1 MNQLAEIPKQQKHK
15 RKKLPFFVVLLL
27 AASGFFLARGVVAGP
42 ESTITLNGAT
52 RMMGGEE
59 IGVNACDSSITLT
72 RSTPVFV
79 SGGTNKY
86 QIQRVTLADINQFA
100 PAIATSSIGVQGCGN
115 QVLSLAIYNGSGTLQ
130 QASWTIPSAAITNGS
145 FYFDYVSNLANSGAN
160 YADVTLTPFDPEQT
174 TNTKYAVRTYR
185 TPY

>member
-72 RSTPVFV
+72 RTPVFV

-115 QVLSLAIYNGSGTLQ
+115 QVLSLAIYSGSGTLQ
-130 QASWTIPSAAITNGS
+130 QASWTIPSAAITNGA
-145 FYFDYVSNLANSGAN
+145 FYFDYQTNNSTSPY
-160 YADVTLTPFDPEQT
+160 YADVTLTPFDPAQT
-174 TNTKYAVRTYR
+174 TNTKYSVRTYR

>member
-59 IGVNACDSSITLT
+59 IAVNACDSSITLT
-72 RSTPVFV
+72 RTPIFV
-79 SGGTNKY
+79 GGDTNKY

>member
-27 AASGFFLARGVVAGP
+27 AASGFFLARGVVAGTQN
-42 ESTITLNGAT
+42 TITLNGAT
-52 RMMGGEE
+52 KMMGGEE
-59 IGVNACDSSITLT
+59 IAVNACDSSITLT
-72 RSTPVFV
+72 RTPVFV
-79 SGGTNKY
+79 SGGTNKF

-115 QVLSLAIYNGSGTLQ
+115 QVLSLAIYSGSGTLQ
-130 QASWTIPSAAITNGS
+130 QASWTIPSAAITNGA
-145 FYFDYVSNLANSGAN
+145 FYFDYQTNNSTSPY
-160 YADVTLTPFDPEQT
+160 YADVTLTPFDPAQT

>member
-27 AASGFFLARGVVAGP
+27 AASGFFLARGVVAGTQN
-42 ESTITLNGAT
+42 TITLNGAT
-52 RMMGGEE
+52 KMMGGEE
-59 IGVNACDSSITLT
+59 IAVNACDSSITLT
-72 RSTPVFV
+72 RTPVFV
-79 SGGTNKY
+79 GGSTNKY
-86 QIQRVTLADINQFA
+86 QIQRVTLADINQNA
-100 PAIATSSIGVQGCGN
+100 PAIATSTIGVQGCGN

-130 QASWTIPSAAITNGS
+130 QASWTVPSAAITNGA
-145 FYFDYVSNLANSGAN
+145 FYFDYQTNNSTSPY
-160 YADVTLTPFDPEQT
+160 YADVTLTPFDPAQT

>member
-1 MNQLAEIPKQQKHK
+1 MNQLAETPKQQKHK

-27 AASGFFLARGVVAGP
+27 AASGFFLARGVVAGTQN
-42 ESTITLNGAT
+42 TITLNGAT
-52 RMMGGEE
+52 SMMGGEE
-59 IGVNACDSSITLT
+59 LAVNACDSSITLT
-72 RSTPVFV
+72 RSPVFV
-79 SGGTNKY
+79 GGGTNKF
-86 QIQRVTLADINQFA
+86 QIQRVTLADINQYA

-115 QVLSLAIYNGSGTLQ
+115 QVLSLAIYSGSGTLQ
-130 QASWTIPSAAITNGS
+130 QASWTVPSAAITNGS

-174 TNTKYAVRTYR
+174 TNTKYSVRTYR